1 MTVWGGHSCPPSLRL
16 LLLFLEKVR
25 GRMNVDGRKKTSQ
38 KRRTRV
44 PVPHKLVQLLRQQFI
59 DNLRAGLAFG
69 GFHDLADEETE
80 HGFLAGAVLLELF
93 GVGG

>member
-1 MTVWGGHSCPPSLRL
+1 MTVWGGHSCPPPLRL
-16 LLLFLEKVR
+16 LLLSLGNVR
-25 GRMNVDGRKKTSQ
+25 NAAWQIKKTSQ

-44 PVPHKLVQLLRQQFI
+44 SVPHKLVQLLRQQFV
-59 DNLRAGLAFG
+59 DDLRAGLAFG
-69 GFHDLADEETE
+69 GLHDLADEETQ